1 MYNPLTVTGMI
12 HHSRFTTHN
21 SLLTT
26 HNMNLE
32 KYLVVAGMPGVHKV
46 TATRSNG
53 FVIED
58 LNEGRSRFVPMRQQ
72 QVTPLA
78 TVGIYT
84 YTDAE
89 GENTIPLA
97 DVFQKMLD
105 QYESIPPVSLDS
117 NSTAFRAYFSAV
129 LPEHDQDRV
138 HINDIKKCIKWF
150 KYMVEKGIFEDL
162 KREEATTKTET
173 TEPAEDAPEKA
184 PTTNAVEPAKD
195 ATEKD

>member
-1 MYNPLTVTGMI
+1 
-12 HHSRFTTHN
+12 
-21 SLLTT
+21 
-26 HNMNLE
+26 MNLE

-84 YTDAE
+84 YTEAE
-89 GENTIPLA
+89 GENTIPLG

-105 QYESIPPVSLDS
+105 QFESIPPVSLDS
-117 NSTAFRAYFSAV
+117 NSATFRAYFTAV

-150 KYMVEKGIFEDL
+150 KYMQEKGIFAEV
-162 KREEATTKTET
+162 KREEDAAKAETTAVVET
-173 TEPAEDAPEKA
+173 TEAAAETTTSAVETAEEAPEK
-184 PTTNAVEPAKD
+184 D
-195 ATEKD
+195 

>member
-1 MYNPLTVTGMI
+1 
-12 HHSRFTTHN
+12 
-21 SLLTT
+21 
-26 HNMNLE
+26 MNLE

-89 GENTIPLA
+89 GENTIPLS

-117 NSTAFRAYFSAV
+117 NSAAFRAYFTAV

-162 KREEATTKTET
+162 KREEAATTTET
-173 TEPAEDAPEKA
+173 TEPTEDETEKA
-184 PTTNAVEPAKD
+184 ATPNAVEPAKD
-195 ATEKD
+195 ATEKDTTTNAVEPTEDATEKD

>member
-1 MYNPLTVTGMI
+1 
-12 HHSRFTTHN
+12 
-21 SLLTT
+21 
-26 HNMNLE
+26 MNLE

-46 TATRSNG
+46 TATRNNG

-84 YTDAE
+84 YSDTE
-89 GENTIPLA
+89 GENTVPLA

-105 QYESIPPVSLDS
+105 QVETNPPISLDS
-117 NSTAFRAYFSAV
+117 NSAAFRAYFNSV

-150 KYMVEKGIFEDL
+150 KYMQEKGIFEEV
-162 KREEATTKTET
+162 KREEEKAKTTET
-173 TEPAEDAPEKA
+173 DVPETDTSGKDAPETEA
-184 PTTNAVEPAKD
+184 PETDAVETKAAPAEKTD
-195 ATEKD
+195 ADVQK

>member
-1 MYNPLTVTGMI
+1 
-12 HHSRFTTHN
+12 
-21 SLLTT
+21 
-26 HNMNLE
+26 MNLE

-84 YTDAE
+84 YTEAE

-105 QYESIPPVSLDS
+105 QYETTPPVSLDS
-117 NSTAFRAYFSAV
+117 NSAAFRAYFTTV

-150 KYMVEKGIFEDL
+150 KYMQEKGIFEEV
-162 KREEATTKTET
+162 KREEAAAEPETADT
-173 TEPAEDAPEKA
+173 TEPATEPEIA
-184 PTTNAVEPAKD
+184 EPVEPAKKPSGKAKKTD
-195 ATEKD
+195 TVDTAEEATDKA

>member
-1 MYNPLTVTGMI
+1 
-12 HHSRFTTHN
+12 
-21 SLLTT
+21 
-26 HNMNLE
+26 MNLE

-84 YTDAE
+84 FTDAD
-89 GENTIPLA
+89 GENTIPLS

-105 QYESIPPVSLDS
+105 QYDAIPPVGLDS
-117 NSTAFRAYFSAV
+117 NSAAFREYFTAV
-129 LPEHDQDRV
+129 LPEHDHDRV

-150 KYMVEKGIFEDL
+150 KYMHEKGIFEEV
-162 KREEATTKTET
+162 KREEAAAQ
-173 TEPAEDAPEKA
+173 PATAEKA
-184 PTTNAVEPAKD
+184 ETAADE
-195 ATEKD
+195 TEKD

>member
-1 MYNPLTVTGMI
+1 
-12 HHSRFTTHN
+12 
-21 SLLTT
+21 
-26 HNMNLE
+26 MNLE

-89 GENTIPLA
+89 GENTIPLS

-105 QYESIPPVSLDS
+105 QYETIPPVGLDS
-117 NSTAFRAYFSAV
+117 NSATFREYFTAV
-129 LPEHDQDRV
+129 LPEHDHDRV

-150 KYMVEKGIFEDL
+150 KYMHEKGIFEEV
-162 KREEATTKTET
+162 KREEAAAEPAT
-173 TEPAEDAPEKA
+173 TEKAETAADE
-184 PTTNAVEPAKD
+184 
-195 ATEKD
+195 TEKD

>member
-1 MYNPLTVTGMI
+1 
-12 HHSRFTTHN
+12 
-21 SLLTT
+21 
-26 HNMNLE
+26 MNLE

-105 QYESIPPVSLDS
+105 QYDSIPPVSLDS
-117 NSTAFRAYFSAV
+117 NSAAFRAYFTAV

-162 KREEATTKTET
+162 KKEEAATET
-173 TEPAEDAPEKA
+173 TEPAEV
-184 PTTNAVEPAKD
+184 AVEKDATTGTVKPAKDVTEKETTTKTEETAED

>member
-1 MYNPLTVTGMI
+1 
-12 HHSRFTTHN
+12 
-21 SLLTT
+21 
-26 HNMNLE
+26 MNLE

-84 YTDAE
+84 YTEEE

-105 QYESIPPVSLDS
+105 QYESTPPVSLES
-117 NSTAFRAYFSAV
+117 NSAAFRAYFTAV

-150 KYMVEKGIFEDL
+150 KYMHEKGIFEQVL
-162 KREEATTKTET
+162 QEEAAAKAEET
-173 TEPAEDAPEKA
+173 DVVAAEEVPVADAPVAEA
-184 PTTNAVEPAKD
+184 PTAEEAS
-195 ATEKD
+195 EKD